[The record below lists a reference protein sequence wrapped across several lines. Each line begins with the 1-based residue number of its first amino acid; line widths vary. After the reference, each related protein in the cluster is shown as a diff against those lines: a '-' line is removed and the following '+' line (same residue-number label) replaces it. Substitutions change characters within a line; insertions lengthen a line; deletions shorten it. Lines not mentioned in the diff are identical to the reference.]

1 MEILRGQ
8 KLIQTRGSTGKSFRS
23 NPFLESNKDKGYVS
37 DLARES
43 TLRGHEIS
51 NFSFKI
57 IIGIVMS
64 FLNSPAEIRENSM
77 KFSMETEF
85 FEFFPELAD
94 HFEIFSKTLGF
105 NVTIVTSA
113 KTQDETLPPW
123 SGFLKKKWNLKKR
136 KDWSWNPTSSW
147 NKELAH
153 TRFLGFQKKSIHQ
166 LRFLGFLFF
175 ANSLLIWSSLI
186 SGVEMNKGLGAS
198 NPKKWKKSLLIWF
211 ISYLGVLKQSS
222 IRDWTKKEEGE
233 SVC

>member
-43 TLRGHEIS
+43 TLRGHEMS

-85 FEFFPELAD
+85 
-94 HFEIFSKTLGF
+94 S
-105 NVTIVTSA
+105 NS
-113 KTQDETLPPW
+113 
-123 SGFLKKKWNLKKR
+123 SGTGRSFR
-136 KDWSWNPTSSW
+136 D
-147 NKELAH
+147 
-153 TRFLGFQKKSIHQ
+153 
-166 LRFLGFLFF
+166 
-175 ANSLLIWSSLI
+175 LL
-186 SGVEMNKGLGAS
+186 
-198 NPKKWKKSLLIWF
+198 
-211 ISYLGVLKQSS
+211 
-222 IRDWTKKEEGE
+222 
-233 SVC
+233 

>member
-1 MEILRGQ
+1 MGPSPQLQFHYEDISRQDPLLKQNHTNVMEVPGSSSIRVVPKEPYDFRRKNGKLAMEILRGQ

-43 TLRGHEIS
+43 TLRGHS
-51 NFSFKI
+51 MFHFFFKI
-57 IIGIVMS
+57 IIGIVLS

-94 HFEIFSKTLGF
+94 HFEIFSTTLGF

-123 SGFLKKKWNLKKR
+123 SGFLRKKWNLKKR
-136 KDWSWNPTSSW
+136 KD
-147 NKELAH
+147 
-153 TRFLGFQKKSIHQ
+153 
-166 LRFLGFLFF
+166 
-175 ANSLLIWSSLI
+175 
-186 SGVEMNKGLGAS
+186 
-198 NPKKWKKSLLIWF
+198 
-211 ISYLGVLKQSS
+211 
-222 IRDWTKKEEGE
+222 
-233 SVC
+233 